1 MWKRDIGLCG
11 MKFGSGNVRRGA
23 GKEYSLLSC
32 CALEGFLGREGGGDT
47 PLGGFCICSVS
58 AMLNSYAIGA
68 SYRACIIKL
77 LAIESFLIENLIKSI
92 RAGNAQ
98 IPL

>member
-11 MKFGSGNVRRGA
+11 IKFGSGNVRSGA

-32 CALEGFLGREGGGDT
+32 CPLEGVRGREGGGGT
-47 PLGGFCICSVS
+47 PLGGSCTRSAS
-58 AMLNSYAIGA
+58 AMLKSCAIDA
-68 SYRACIIKL
+68 TYRACRINCQRW
-77 LAIESFLIENLIKSI
+77 SPSSWRNLIKSI
-92 RAGNAQ
+92 RTGNAQ